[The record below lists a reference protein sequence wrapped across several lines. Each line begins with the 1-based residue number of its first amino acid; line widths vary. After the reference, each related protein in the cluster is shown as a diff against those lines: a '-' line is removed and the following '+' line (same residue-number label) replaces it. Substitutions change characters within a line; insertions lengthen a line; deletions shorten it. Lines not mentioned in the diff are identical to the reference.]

1 MKDQKKTK
9 AQLLHELAELRQ
21 QLAAL
26 QASEARRE
34 QSGEV
39 PALAERSEQAEA
51 VRAITAEITRELD
64 LTVLLRLIT
73 QRAVDLV
80 EAATSGVVYL
90 WDEAAKVLVPQAW
103 HGRGEWTRDIRLG
116 LGEGIAGTV
125 AQRRE
130 GLLVNDYQ
138 LSPYVKAFFVERL
151 GPTAVLAEPLLYRE
165 RLVGVIAISNEGTG
179 QDFTAQDRDLLAL
192 FAAQAAIAIENARL
206 YEEVRGSR
214 DFLQSIAENS
224 VDAIVT
230 TDVHGRVTYWSPGA
244 EELSGY
250 RAEEMLGQRSAD
262 YYQGGLEEAQTIMR
276 RLRAEGRLRNH
287 EMALR
292 IKTGGWMAAS
302 SSISL
307 LRDASGAVVGTMAV
321 YKDVTE
327 HKRAEE
333 ALQESE
339 ERYRTLFAE
348 SRDAI
353 VVNRPTGE
361 FIDFNQAALD
371 LFGYTK
377 DEMAQLKAQEL
388 YIDPTVRDRFRQE
401 IERTGAVKDFELTC
415 RRKDG
420 TEIDCLL
427 TSTACQARDGSILC
441 YQGIIRDIT
450 EHKRAQEE
458 LRLAKE
464 AAEEGR
470 QLVEQL
476 YRLAISVQTSWERE
490 DRLQAFIQGVH
501 EVAGF
506 DRFYILLA
514 TPDGSRFELV
524 ATHGEEPPTSLPLSP
539 AAGPFYQAFQTRR
552 PVAVLQDED
561 LRQILPLDPVYRDQP
576 YFRSK
581 RFVIA
586 PLVVGD
592 RAIGAVCADNKTS
605 RRLISPA
612 SIEPFTLLCQQFATA
627 LEEARLYAETRA
639 RERETT
645 QLYEITA
652 QLASSLDMAQVLDL
666 ITTKVVELLSCDG
679 SGIYMYNEA
688 RGGLTYFRG
697 LHVDPELTRD
707 LVLRPGEGIAGR
719 AFQER
724 RPVWS
729 SDVLVDPLVRYYTP
743 VTEKL
748 IRTRAA
754 RAALAAPMISR
765 DEVHGVLMA
774 RFSSPHDFTP
784 KEVQLLSS
792 LAHHAAIAITNAH
805 LFEALQQAKEA
816 AEAANQA
823 KSAFL
828 ASMSH
833 ELRTPLNAIIGYS
846 EMLQEEAAELG
857 QEDFT
862 PDLQKIHTAGQHL
875 LALINDILDLSK
887 IEAGK
892 MDLFLETFD
901 ISTMI
906 QDVVTTIQLL
916 VEKNTNTL
924 AVHGASNLGTMRAD
938 LTKVRQSLFNLL
950 SNACKFTTRG
960 AITLAVTRET
970 MDGAA
975 WLTFRVSDTGIG
987 MSPEQRGKLFQ
998 AFSQADASTTRQYGG
1013 TGLGL
1018 AITQHFCQMMGGTV
1032 TVESTLGQ
1040 GSTFTIRLPAEVSDP
1055 KIVVMPGA
1063 EAATASALPEGTPT
1077 VLVIDDDP
1085 TVHDLMQR
1093 FLRKEGLRMVA
1104 AVSGEEGLRLARALR
1119 PAAITLDVMM
1129 PGMDGWAVL
1138 TTLKADPDVADI
1150 PVILLTIVDDKNMGY
1165 ALGATDYLTKPIDWG
1180 RLAVILQKYRCVHPP
1195 CTVLVIED
1203 DADTRDLLRRLLDKE
1218 GWVVTEAAN
1227 GRVALERVAER
1238 QPELILLDLM
1248 MPEMD
1253 GFAFLEVLR
1262 QQDAW
1267 RSIPV
1272 VVLTA
1277 KDLTPNDRQRLNGYV
1292 EQILQKGVYSRQE
1305 LLQEIQH
1312 LVAACVQSGRPGTQ
1326 EV

>member
-1 MKDQKKTK
+1 MQNGFPIKVLTAAVVLTMVFFVGVGWYVWDSYQAFK
-9 AQLLHELAELRQ
+9 AMQSRDFRLQELSGKISSLGEALTMSAHMGVATGDPQWEERYQRFWPQLHTALREAMTLAPETYFTHAAAEMNAASVKLARMETRAFALVRQ
-21 QLAAL
+21 GRQDAAVAL
-26 QASEARRE
+26 LASEAHKEQKQLYTEGTEQVTAFLKAHVQANLDARRR
-34 QSGEV
+34 
-39 PALAERSEQAEA
+39 LAFF
-51 VRAITAEITRELD
+51 AIAATGV
-64 LTVLLRLIT
+64 VLPSLLFAWLGALRLV
-73 QRAVDLV
+73 RRHV
-80 EAATSGVVYL
+80 AA
-90 WDEAAKVLVPQAW
+90 
-103 HGRGEWTRDIRLG
+103 
-116 LGEGIAGTV
+116 
-125 AQRRE
+125 
-130 GLLVNDYQ
+130 
-138 LSPYVKAFFVERL
+138 
-151 GPTAVLAEPLLYRE
+151 
-165 RLVGVIAISNEGTG
+165 
-179 QDFTAQDRDLLAL
+179 
-192 FAAQAAIAIENARL
+192 
-206 YEEVRGSR
+206 
-214 DFLQSIAENS
+214 
-224 VDAIVT
+224 
-230 TDVHGRVTYWSPGA
+230 
-244 EELSGY
+244 
-250 RAEEMLGQRSAD
+250 
-262 YYQGGLEEAQTIMR
+262 
-276 RLRAEGRLRNH
+276 
-287 EMALR
+287 
-292 IKTGGWMAAS
+292 
-302 SSISL
+302 
-307 LRDASGAVVGTMAV
+307 
-321 YKDVTE
+321 
-327 HKRAEE
+327 
-333 ALQESE
+333 
-339 ERYRTLFAE
+339 
-348 SRDAI
+348 
-353 VVNRPTGE
+353 
-361 FIDFNQAALD
+361 
-371 LFGYTK
+371 
-377 DEMAQLKAQEL
+377 
-388 YIDPTVRDRFRQE
+388 RQ
-401 IERTGAVKDFELTC
+401 
-415 RRKDG
+415 
-420 TEIDCLL
+420 
-427 TSTACQARDGSILC
+427 
-441 YQGIIRDIT
+441 
-450 EHKRAQEE
+450 RAQEE

-490 DRLQAFIQGVH
+490 DRLRAFIQGAH

-561 LRQILPLDPVYRDQP
+561 LQQILPLDPVYRDHSF
-576 YFRSK
+576 FRSK

-592 RAIGAVCADNKTS
+592 RAVGAVCVDNKTS
-605 RRLISPA
+605 RRPISPA
-612 SIEPFTLLCQQFATA
+612 SIEPFVLLCQQFATA
-627 LEEARLYAETRA
+627 LEEARLYAETHA
-639 RERETT
+639 REREAT
-645 QLYEITA
+645 QLYELTA
-652 QLASSLDMAQVLDL
+652 LLASNLDMDRVLDL
-666 ITTKVVELLSCDG
+666 ITTKAVELLGCDG

-697 LHVDPELTRD
+697 LHVDAELTRD

-729 SDVLVDPLVRYYTP
+729 SDVLADPLVRYYTP
-743 VTEKL
+743 ATERL

-792 LAHHAAIAITNAH
+792 LAHHAAIAIANAH

-846 EMLQEEAAELG
+846 EMLQEEAEELG

-862 PDLQKIHTAGQHL
+862 PDLQKIHAAGQHL

-901 ISTMI
+901 ISTTI

-916 VEKNTNTL
+916 VEKNANTL
-924 AVHGASNLGTMRAD
+924 VVHGASDLGTMRAD

-950 SNACKFTTRG
+950 SNACKFTARG
-960 AITLAVTRET
+960 TITLAVTRAT
-970 MDGAA
+970 VDGAA

-987 MSPEQRGKLFQ
+987 MSPEQMGKLFQ

-1018 AITQHFCQMMGGTV
+1018 AITQRFCQMMGGTV

-1040 GSTFTIRLPAEVSDP
+1040 GSTFTIRLPAEVSDS
-1055 KIVVMPGA
+1055 KIVVMPRA
-1063 EAATASALPEGTPT
+1063 ETTTASTPLEGMPT
-1077 VLVIDDDP
+1077 VLVIDDDS

-1093 FLRKEGLRMVA
+1093 FLRKERLHMVA
-1104 AVSGEEGLRLARALR
+1104 AVSGEEGLRLAKALH
-1119 PAAITLDVMM
+1119 PAVITLDVMM

-1138 TTLKADPDVADI
+1138 TALQADLDVADI
-1150 PVILLTIVDDKNMGY
+1150 PVIMLTIVDDKNIGY
-1165 ALGATDYLTKPIDWG
+1165 TLGAADYLTKPIDWG
-1180 RLAVILQKYRCVHPP
+1180 RLAVILQKYQCAHPP
-1195 CTVLVIED
+1195 CNVLVIED
-1203 DADTRDLLRRLLDKE
+1203 DADTRDMLQRLLDKE
-1218 GWVVTEAAN
+1218 GWVVTEATN

-1253 GFAFLEVLR
+1253 GFAFLEALR

-1272 VVLTA
+1272 VVVTA
-1277 KDLTPNDRQRLNGYV
+1277 KDLTPEDRRRLNGYV
-1292 EQILQKGVYSRQE
+1292 ERILQKGAYSREE
-1305 LLQEIQH
+1305 LLHEIHH
-1312 LVAACVQSGRPGTQ
+1312 LVATCVRSGRPGTE